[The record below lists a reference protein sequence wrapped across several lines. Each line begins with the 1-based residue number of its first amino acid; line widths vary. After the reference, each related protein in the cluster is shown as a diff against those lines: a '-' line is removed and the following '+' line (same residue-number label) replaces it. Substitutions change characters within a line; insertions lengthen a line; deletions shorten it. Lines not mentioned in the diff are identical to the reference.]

1 MGKRASFKA
10 VGMTAHRG
18 MFASC
23 VLLPGCSFKNHVSLT
38 AKGFK
43 NECLNF
49 SETTVDLN
57 LYIRQIVQNYREKEI
72 YLLWA

>member
-1 MGKRASFKA
+1 
-10 VGMTAHRG
+10 MTAHRG
-18 MFASC
+18 TFASC
-23 VLLPGCSFKNHVSLT
+23 VLLPGCPFKNHVSLT

-43 NECLNF
+43 NERLNF

-57 LYIRQIVQNYREKEI
+57 LYIRQIVQNYREKEV